1 MKKTVVL
8 LAVLSTYINNNCS
21 DNYTDT
27 EWGEGGVKLSINT
40 YRRAESYL
48 FMTRNIPHT
57 YNTCTNITR
66 YRLAYHI
73 IATQ

>member
-8 LAVLSTYINNNCS
+8 LAVLFTNNNNNCS

-27 EWGEGGVKLSINT
+27 EWGVFKLSIIVTNT
-40 YRRAESYL
+40 CQRAESYF

-57 YNTCTNITR
+57 HNTCTNITR
-66 YRLAYHI
+66 YTLAYHI
-73 IATQ
+73 ATQ

>member
-21 DNYTDT
+21 DNYTHT
-27 EWGEGGVKLSINT
+27 EWGVFKLSINT
-40 YRRAESYL
+40 CRRAESYF
-48 FMTRNIPHT
+48 FMTCNIART

-66 YRLAYHI
+66 YTLAYYI